1 MTGPLKNARHERFA
15 QELAKAATLGDAY
28 VAAGYA
34 RNDKNAAR
42 LRKNEGVADR
52 LAELMAGAA
61 EKAKI
66 DAAWVL
72 EQAVD
77 LHKKAKEAGAFS
89 PAARALELVGK
100 HVEVQAFR
108 EQMNLTGLVEYKNLS
123 DEEISARIAA
133 HEAARAADQPTT
145 H

>member
-15 QELAKAATLGDAY
+15 QELAKSSTLGVAY

-42 LRKNEGVADR
+42 LRKNEGVAAR
-52 LAELMAGAA
+52 VAELMAGAA

-77 LHKKAKEAGAFS
+77 LHEKAKAAGAFS

-100 HVEVQAFR
+100 HIEVQAFR
-108 EQMNLTGLVEYKNLS
+108 EQMQHSGSIEYRNLS
-123 DEEISARIAA
+123 DEEIAARIAA
-133 HEAARAADQPTT
+133 HEATRASHPTT